1 MENARMRSL
10 SWDQVLVWRR
20 RRHRLVE
27 PAPAD
32 RLVQVAGAVCGIH
45 AQVMATAEL
54 SLGLRVAGATRQDVR
69 QELWE
74 RRGLVKTYG
83 LPRHR
88 APVPRLRWGVAE
100 VVDGDR
106 RGGRARRAVLR
117 PQPGQPR
124 DLRAA
129 GPVGLRL
136 ARGRRPPGAGEVLR
150 RFLGAYGPVSPR
162 DFAPWFLM
170 KPEAAVDLAGS
181 LPVLLVDGV

>member
-10 SWDQVLVWRR
+10 SWDQVLAWRL

-83 LPRHR
+83 LSRYR
-88 APVPRLRWGVAE
+88 APAPPQSWALSLHVAH
-100 VVDGDR
+100 
-106 RGGRARRAVLR
+106 
-117 PQPGQPR
+117 PH
-124 DLRAA
+124 AA
-129 GPVGLRL
+129 KGLINWL
-136 ARGRRPPGAGEVLR
+136 
-150 RFLGAYGPVSPR
+150 
-162 DFAPWFLM
+162 
-170 KPEAAVDLAGS
+170 
-181 LPVLLVDGV
+181 